1 MHRWQR
7 PTVAPIPKRQALD
20 DWRRR
25 LDPRVLVRRAIAV
38 GAIALLAQ
46 TGWQW
51 RSETQSLG
59 QRSDIIVVDRV
70 VGAGQVVTAD
80 DVRTVSWPDRLAPTG
95 ALSSLPVDAV
105 ARVGLVPGEVLAQH
119 RLFPDP
125 QGLEADERI
134 VTIPQPI
141 ARSPADVGQSVELF
155 GLLPLGDGLTT
166 PAVRLAQGRVISSTE
181 SALSIAV
188 AAELVPRIIEHVSL
202 GVVDIVIVP

>member
-7 PTVAPIPKRQALD
+7 PTVAPIPRRQALD

-25 LDPRVLVRRAIAV
+25 LNPRVLVRRAIAV

-59 QRSDIIVVDRV
+59 QRSDIVVVDRM
-70 VGAGQVVTAD
+70 VGAGQVVTVG
-80 DVRTVSWPDRLAPTG
+80 DVRTVSWPDRLAPVG
-95 ALSSLPVDAV
+95 ALSSLPVGSV
-105 ARVGLVPGEVLAQH
+105 ARNDLVPGEVLAQH

-125 QGLEADERI
+125 QGLGADERI

-141 ARSPADVGQSVELF
+141 ARSPADVGQRVELF
-155 GLLPLGDGLTT
+155 GLLPIGDGLST
-166 PAVRLAQGRVISSTE
+166 PAIRLGEGRIVFVTE
-181 SALSIAV
+181 TGLSVTV
-188 AAELVPRIIEHVSL
+188 ASQLVPRIIEHVAL
-202 GVVDIVIVP
+202 GVVDVVILP